1 MTQLSDQ
8 QLAGIDKIRDW
19 HAGHSTFGNIPGSAF
34 GADVFRLFGY
44 AGTGKTTMAKE
55 IPAAL
60 GLRNVRYGTFTGK
73 AAHVLRSKG
82 AQPVSTIHSAIYF
95 PTTSLEAKAELA
107 QAREELADLETLAEA
122 VGKLGEDDPG
132 RHELVTDA
140 GWADVMEFGGA
151 LDETRERIPE
161 LEAAAK
167 RMSWEWNPD
176 SEWASADLIILD
188 EVSMVNAKLATDIE
202 AYGVPILVLGD
213 PAQLPPVEGGGYYTN
228 ATPDHLLTEIH
239 RSALDNPITAMA
251 TRVRESTSAGLGLTM
266 DDMTPA
272 SIRHAMEHDQ
282 VLVWSN
288 KRRWAMV
295 KQIRALLG
303 RPDGQVVAG
312 DRIMCLTNN
321 KDLAVFNGQQF
332 EVLAAAPGTL
342 GPSLTLR
349 TEEGREV
356 VIPVFAQGFEGREA
370 QDQIKASGVGTRGGR
385 MLATFSQVITV
396 HKAQGSEWPRVYVV
410 NETPAMMSMERRNAG
425 AAAAIARG
433 REWLYTAVTR
443 AQESVTITAPR

>member
-8 QLAGIDKIRDW
+8 QRAGIDKIRQWYSEVTDREYD
-19 HAGHSTFGNIPGSAF
+19 GFDTPIKP
-34 GADVFRLFGY
+34 FRLFGY

-60 GLRNVRYGTFTGK
+60 GLHNIRYGTFTGK

-95 PTTSLEAKAELA
+95 PTTSLEAKAALQE
-107 QAREELADLETLAEA
+107 AREELSYRTARRDDLEDYIGRGELEVTGGLKDELIEIHAQIIDLEA
-122 VGKLGEDDPG
+122 
-132 RHELVTDA
+132 
-140 GWADVMEFGGA
+140 
-151 LDETRERIPE
+151 RIPE

-176 SEWASADLIILD
+176 SEWSSADLIVLD

-213 PAQLPPVEGGGYYTN
+213 PAQLPPVEGGGYYTS
-228 ATPDHLLTEIH
+228 AKPDHLLTEIH

-251 TRVRESTSAGLGLTM
+251 TRVRESTSAGLGLTQE
-266 DDMTPA
+266 DMTPR

-288 KRRWAMV
+288 KRRWAMT

-410 NETPAMMSMERRNAG
+410 NETPAMMNMARKSKG
-425 AAAAIARG
+425 AAEAVSQG
-433 REWLYTAVTR
+433 RQWLYTAVTR
-443 AQESVTITAPR
+443 AQESVTITAPN

>member
-1 MTQLSDQ
+1 MTQLSGQ
-8 QLAGIDKIRDW
+8 QLAGIDKIRQWYYGPRLD
-19 HAGHSTFGNIPGSAF
+19 GYDTLVRP
-34 GADVFRLFGY
+34 FRLFGY

-82 AQPVSTIHSAIYF
+82 AGPVSTIHSAIYF

-107 QAREELADLETLAEA
+107 QAREELAELYEANRSEPGEPGEGWKQDVARLEAA
-122 VGKLGEDDPG
+122 
-132 RHELVTDA
+132 
-140 GWADVMEFGGA
+140 
-151 LDETRERIPE
+151 IPE

-176 SEWASADLIILD
+176 SEWSTADLIILD

-228 ATPDHLLTEIH
+228 AQPDHLLTEIH

-251 TRVRESTSAGLGLTM
+251 TRVRESTSAGLGLTQ

-282 VLVWSN
+282 VLCWSN
-288 KRRWAMV
+288 KRRWAMI
-295 KQIRALLG
+295 KQIRAVLG

-332 EVLAAAPGTL
+332 EVLEATPGTL
-342 GPSLTLR
+342 GPTLRLR
-349 TEEGREV
+349 TEDGREV
-356 VIPVFAQGFEGREA
+356 MIPVFAEGFLGREQ
-370 QDQIKASGVGTRGGR
+370 QDQAKASGAGMRGGR
-385 MLATFSQVITV
+385 MLATFSQAITV

-410 NETPAMMSMERRNAG
+410 NETPAMMSMARKNKG
-425 AAAAIARG
+425 AAEAVAQG
-433 REWLYTAVTR
+433 RQWAYTAITR
-443 AQESVTITAPR
+443 AQESVTITIPR